1 MVELCTVSRVRNT
14 SVADRAPSI
23 AHWRPP
29 NARLL
34 SRTEGEDVVCERMC
48 RDPRQPPRARNRPR
62 APTRTPPG
70 TLWLPQAVGSPK
82 AHSGAPKPVSAAR
95 RLPIPAKA
103 CGCVYGIVGGPNS
116 AIHVE
121 ATLDPTRF
129 VASTRCN
136 DVNNTPFTRNLYRTA
151 ERKRAPL
158 YERCGPWRS
167 PQRSWLKGDTV
178 KLKEGRFD
186 G

>member
-1 MVELCTVSRVRNT
+1 MSSASEPC
-14 SVADRAPSI
+14 AIP
-23 AHWRPP
+23 
-29 NARLL
+29 AR
-34 SRTEGEDVVCERMC
+34 
-48 RDPRQPPRARNRPR
+48 PPRALEIALGTHPHPARN
-62 APTRTPPG
+62 
-70 TLWLPQAVGSPK
+70 AVATTSCRKPK
-82 AHSGAPKPVSAAR
+82 GALKGAPKPVSAAR